1 MIICPILLISSL
13 KKYMVTELGEIV
25 FGYWGLN
32 MLVKQRVELTLDL
45 K

>member
-1 MIICPILLISSL
+1 
-13 KKYMVTELGEIV
+13 MVTQLGEIIV